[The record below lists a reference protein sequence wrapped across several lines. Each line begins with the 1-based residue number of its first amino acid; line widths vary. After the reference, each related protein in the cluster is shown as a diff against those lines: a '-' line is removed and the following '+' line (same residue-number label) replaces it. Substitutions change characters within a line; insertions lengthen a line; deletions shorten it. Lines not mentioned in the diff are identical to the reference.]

1 MFDMGSLLYSINVT
15 VPVFAMMILGYALRR
30 THVINEEYITG
41 SNRLTFRVLLPV
53 MLFNSMRGSD
63 FRRMFS
69 LGFLLF
75 CFSFLLLYPLTV
87 WLIASRFIKDRKK
100 LGSFVQGAFRGNTAV
115 IGVSVAQNIYG
126 ADLGPMPFM
135 LAVAMFMYNTVSV
148 LILTCNGSTNTTPWE
163 QVVRVCREIAANR
176 IIWGI
181 LLGVGCSLA
190 QIQFPAAI
198 DKIFTNIGGIAS
210 VVSLIA
216 AGGGFS
222 IESFRTDAKL
232 IVAATIAKLLIMPA
246 AALALGY
253 FFGYQGVTLFSVLI
267 MSGVSTATTSAVMA
281 RELRCDENLAI
292 NILATTTLCVAVSLT
307 MWVSILYALHL
318 L

>member
-1 MFDMGSLLYSINVT
+1 MSSLLYSINVT
-15 VPVFAMMILGYALRR
+15 VPVFAVMILGYLLRR
-30 THVINEEYITG
+30 SKIIDEAYIVS
-41 SNRLTFRVLLPV
+41 SNRLTFRILLPV

-63 FRRMFS
+63 FHSTFS

-75 CFSFLLLYPLTV
+75 CFFFLLLYPLAV
-87 WLIASRFIKDRKK
+87 WLVASRFIKDRKK
-100 LGSFVQGAFRGNTAV
+100 LGSFAQGAFRGNTAV

-135 LAVAMFMYNTVSV
+135 LAVAMFMYNAVSV
-148 LILTCNGSTNTTPWE
+148 LILTCNGTSDMTPRE
-163 QVVRVCREIAANR
+163 QAVRVCREIATNQ

-190 QIQFPAAI
+190 QIRFPTAV
-198 DKIFTNIGGIAS
+198 DKIFTNIGGVAS
-210 VVSLIA
+210 VVSLLA

-222 IESFRTDAKL
+222 VESFRADARL
-232 IVAATIAKLLIMPA
+232 IAAASAAKLLVMPS
-246 AALALGY
+246 AALILGY
-253 FFGYQGVTLFSVLI
+253 MFGFRGVTLFSLLV

-281 RELRCDENLAI
+281 RELKCDEELAI
-292 NILATTTLCVAVSLT
+292 NILAVTTLCVAVSLT
-307 MWVSILYALHL
+307 MWVGILYALHL